1 MGQGLSPFRLSSF
14 RLSSFRLS
22 FTSQNFMRSS
32 SFYFGIILFYCWL
45 SCLLNSHLFKVIFR
59 CGLFKVIFHKDIKS
73 SSINEM
79 NLIIKW
85 VCQCVC
91 GGHICTEQGG
101 VAVNNSNN
109 QIHYVVFQ
117 SQMLLYSVYMAYLT
131 DKLIGSKPNKEK
143 KH

>member
-1 MGQGLSPFRLSSF
+1 MKWIWLSSGCV
-14 RLSSFRLS
+14 S
-22 FTSQNFMRSS
+22 
-32 SFYFGIILFYCWL
+32 
-45 SCLLNSHLFKVIFR
+45 
-59 CGLFKVIFHKDIKS
+59 
-73 SSINEM
+73 
-79 NLIIKW
+79 
-85 VCQCVC
+85 VCV

-131 DKLIGSKPNKEK
+131 GKLIGSKPNKEK